1 MTDAKTIA
9 DAYGL
14 TLAQAKKVVEV
25 SDRLGIPD
33 PAHLANLIWFESD
46 FEVNKTNAITGAY
59 GLIQFTG
66 PALTDLGVTKAQLA
80 KMTFNEQMELTYRHI
95 NRWKSKIK
103 EYPTDLYMTV
113 FYPKAVG
120 KPDFEFPLAVVIANF
135 GISTPR
141 EYAAKADTKARI
153 VPYDWQGP
161 PQLPPD
167 AKDPNAPAFS
177 PRNPNF
183 ALNMTA
189 LVFFSGTLVYSVYAL
204 SKMKRESTAFYR
216 GLARANPPL

>member
-9 DAYGL
+9 EAYGL
-14 TLAQAKKVVEV
+14 SLAQAKKVVEV

-46 FEVNKTNAITGAY
+46 FELDKTNAITGAY

-66 PALTDLGVTKAQLA
+66 PALTDLKVTKAQLA
-80 KMTFNEQMELTYRHI
+80 KMTFNEQMELVFQHI
-95 NRWKSKIK
+95 NRWKSRIK

-120 KPDFEFPLAVVIANF
+120 KPDYSFPLSVVVANF

-141 EYAAKADTKARI
+141 EYAAKADAKARI
-153 VPYDWQGP
+153 IPYVWQGP
-161 PQLPPD
+161 LQPPPE
-167 AKDPNAPAFS
+167 KDPNAPVFS

-183 ALNMTA
+183 ALNMAA